1 MISADLILVDTSIWI
16 DHLRAGSEPLAALL
30 QSDRVCN
37 HAFVV
42 GELACGNLANRSEV
56 LTLLQ
61 ALPRLPAASDDEVLH
76 FIDHHR
82 LMGRGIGYVDA
93 HLLAACTLSAAQLWS
108 RDKRLATVAD
118 AMGLAWEPSAH

>member
-1 MISADLILVDTSIWI
+1 
-16 DHLRAGSEPLAALL
+16 
-30 QSDRVCN
+30 
-37 HAFVV
+37 
-42 GELACGNLANRSEV
+42 
-56 LTLLQ
+56 
-61 ALPRLPAASDDEVLH
+61 LH